1 VRSSSSSSSSF
12 ESRRGRRP
20 SVLRDRSA
28 PREMH
33 RRSDVRGIVSDKVS
47 CGAECAAMS
56 VCVAC
61 LAAPLRVH
69 LHAKRHVRTGPVRAV
84 RFVIADYR
92 AVGCR

>member
-1 VRSSSSSSSSF
+1 MRSSSSSSSF

-56 VCVAC
+56 VRGASRAWCAYIYM
-61 LAAPLRVH
+61 RQ
-69 LHAKRHVRTGPVRAV
+69 VRTGPVRAV

>member
-1 VRSSSSSSSSF
+1 MRSSSSSSF

-56 VCVAC
+56 VRVAC
-61 LAAPLRVH
+61 LRRCAYIYM
-69 LHAKRHVRTGPVRAV
+69 RHVRTGPVRAV